1 MKVNKKIIRKKTNS
15 KKNKNDLENSQS
27 LEFEME
33 NEPMNN
39 SINKFSNKL
48 KQNKKNKNNYFVKI
62 ILYILFS
69 LFIILLFFYIFAYFK
84 IRKNIELIEEDLMSK
99 QKEINAQKEKEIIQI
114 NEDELEKNKINEN
127 EIKAQKVGVAF
138 VFKSIFGNGIGRMLS
153 LICSELAII
162 DKYDIY
168 LITGGGT
175 RYDFPFDEKVKIIRI
190 IENKTKIE
198 EFDKNSNIKIYV
210 LHNDLTPSS
219 IKWYQT
225 LNGGKKVIGIMHGVY
240 MSSIYSNQTGV
251 YSIWKNNEYY
261 DAYIQVIADDYYVN
275 KRLGINNCFFI
286 PNLYTFDPNTTP
298 NSNLTYKNLM
308 IMGRELDKIK
318 GGLYGIKAMDLIRKE
333 IPDAKL
339 YFISSNYKID
349 FLQNLIKELNLTD
362 NIEVLHYTKNISH
375 YFLNSSV
382 LLYPSLSEASPLVMN
397 EGKAHGLPIV
407 AFNVTYSPPYQKGVI
422 LVDIMNYTQMAEESI
437 KLLKDYN
444 YRKIKGLESKI
455 SLNRFSNKET
465 VDKWDRLFQVLLKND
480 TVEYRKLQNYTFEKY
495 YEEEEARSHLE
506 TSWNFGQ
513 IYNKVFWCHDFK
525 NMLNLTYINSIKPC
539 KI

>member
-1 MKVNKKIIRKKTNS
+1 
-15 KKNKNDLENSQS
+15 
-27 LEFEME
+27 
-33 NEPMNN
+33 
-39 SINKFSNKL
+39 
-48 KQNKKNKNNYFVKI
+48 
-62 ILYILFS
+62 
-69 LFIILLFFYIFAYFK
+69 
-84 IRKNIELIEEDLMSK
+84 
-99 QKEINAQKEKEIIQI
+99 
-114 NEDELEKNKINEN
+114 
-127 EIKAQKVGVAF
+127 
-138 VFKSIFGNGIGRMLS
+138 
-153 LICSELAII
+153 
-162 DKYDIY
+162 
-168 LITGGGT
+168 
-175 RYDFPFDEKVKIIRI
+175 
-190 IENKTKIE
+190 
-198 EFDKNSNIKIYV
+198 
-210 LHNDLTPSS
+210 
-219 IKWYQT
+219 
-225 LNGGKKVIGIMHGVY
+225 
-240 MSSIYSNQTGV
+240 
-251 YSIWKNNEYY
+251 
-261 DAYIQVIADDYYVN
+261 
-275 KRLGINNCFFI
+275 
-286 PNLYTFDPNTTP
+286 
-298 NSNLTYKNLM
+298 
-308 IMGRELDKIK
+308 
-318 GGLYGIKAMDLIRKE
+318 MDLIRKE

>member
-127 EIKAQKVGVAF
+127 EIKDQKVGVAF